1 MISYH
6 ERDFVHILDQCHI
19 VLERVIFPLK
29 CNKICEKIIKFDYQQ
44 TTFNFVN
51 LLTVLNFTIK
61 ISNMTTG
68 NSIISDL
75 KPQKKVLF
83 NPLFQN
89 IRILFSIKAKIRIN
103 LNNGCPKND
112 SLKTIFHLFYIL
124 LILSIIKKKR
134 SSK

>member
-19 VLERVIFPLK
+19 ILERVIFSLK

-68 NSIISDL
+68 NSIISGWFKTTEKSFVQSSLSKHRDL
-75 KPQKKVLF
+75 IFYKGKVKDKLKQWLSKK
-83 NPLFQN
+83 
-89 IRILFSIKAKIRIN
+89 
-103 LNNGCPKND
+103 
-112 SLKTIFHLFYIL
+112 
-124 LILSIIKKKR
+124 
-134 SSK
+134 